1 MAMKVSLFVF
11 MMFCFQ
17 GFNAYSQSLNQYKE
31 EINKNLRA
39 DDHYAAYK
47 VILEAMAFETELDS
61 FQYLAGI
68 SAFRMN
74 AFSKSTKH
82 FKNLIGKSIV
92 ERHPDIDFYL
102 AESQYYQGFYGEA
115 LIYYKSFLPSTV
127 NDTSLNT
134 LIKKRIESVN
144 WARENLKTRSSLISV
159 KRMDEQINTREN
171 EFSPYFTDSV
181 LYISSQ
187 NYFEKAKR
195 GDIPKNSGKILKY
208 NINTLSPIEL
218 EPGIA
223 EENLHMVHACFNH
236 DETKL
241 FFTVCQYQQNKTN
254 LLCEIYMKVKTSKG
268 WGPKIRLPEPV
279 NSSNYSTT
287 QPSITIDPESKLEK
301 LYFASNRPGG
311 KGGFDIYSVLLNED
325 NSTTTPENIDYI
337 NTEEDEYS
345 PYFNNTQKI
354 LYFSTRGYPG
364 FGGLDIFKYAFKGKE
379 AYKVINLG
387 ASVNSSYDD
396 LYYIENA
403 SKRKA
408 YMVSNKPSSSFLDDD
423 IQACCFD
430 IYKINYIPASIDL
443 VVKTFDKYDSSALNN
458 VKIQIFDITENDST
472 AFSSNIPD
480 SSNYKLK
487 ITEDRKYL
495 VIGSKDGWI
504 SDTTICNAIDL
515 EDLSEITKNLYLTEY
530 KDLNASTFERTTN
543 VNLKGVTVE
552 LWDMDNERMLKSTT
566 NPDSNFFD
574 FKIKKGKTY
583 KLVAKKNKYE
593 PANIIISPLETSL
606 EPVLHR
612 KLYLE
617 LKAIADLRKL
627 LPIRLF
633 FENDMPDP
641 RSDSDTTLVGFLNIY
656 NDYYNRKLIYIKE
669 FTGKMKGAKRDMA
682 ILEIDTFFE
691 QNVKKNA
698 EKLKLF
704 MDKLIIILEEGHEID
719 IFLKG
724 YASPRAKSEYNQKL
738 SSRRVSSVR
747 NEFDRYNNEVF
758 HNYIV
763 NRNFKIKEIPYGE
776 AFSSSDVSDSLE
788 DTRNSIYSL
797 KAAYERRVEI
807 LEILKGVEEQ

>member
-1 MAMKVSLFVF
+1 MAMKVNLLVSIFIVF
-11 MMFCFQ
+11 FCFSVS
-17 GFNAYSQSLNQYKE
+17 SQSLNQYKE
-31 EINKNLRA
+31 QINKYLLA

-47 VILEAMAFETELDS
+47 VILDAMAFETELDS

-68 SAFRMN
+68 SAFHMN
-74 AFSKSTKH
+74 AFSKATKH
-82 FKNLIGKSIV
+82 FKNLIGRTIV

-115 LIYYKSFLPSTV
+115 LIYYKSYM
-127 NDTSLNT
+127 TSAISEAT
-134 LIKKRIESVN
+134 LDERVTKRIESVI
-144 WARENLKTRSSLISV
+144 WARENMKVRNNLISL
-159 KRMDEQINTREN
+159 KKLDEQINTREN
-171 EFSPYFTDSV
+171 EFSPYFNDSV

-195 GDIPKNSGKILKY
+195 GDVPKNSGKILKY
-208 NINTLSPIEL
+208 NLNTLTPIDL
-218 EPGIA
+218 EPGIS
-223 EENLHMVHACFNH
+223 EEDVHMGHACFNQ
-236 DETKL
+236 EGNKL

-254 LLCEIYMKVKTSKG
+254 LICDLFMKIKNDKG
-268 WGPKIRLPEPV
+268 WGPKIKMTDPV
-279 NSSNYSTT
+279 NRSGYSTT
-287 QPSITIDPESKLEK
+287 QPNITIDPETKLEK
-301 LYFASNRPGG
+301 LYFTSNRPGG

-325 NSTTTPENIDYI
+325 NSTTTPENLEYI
-337 NTEEDEYS
+337 NTEEDEFS
-345 PYFNNTQKI
+345 PFLNSAQNV
-354 LYFSTRGYPG
+354 LYFSSKGHKR
-364 FGGLDIFKYAFKGKE
+364 FGGLDIFKFAFKGKE
-379 AYKVINLG
+379 ANKVINLG

-396 LYYIENA
+396 LYYFENA

-408 YMVSNKPSSSFLDDD
+408 FMVSNKPSSTFLDDD

-443 VVKTFDKYDSSALNN
+443 VVNTFDKFDSSPLKN
-458 VKIQIFDITENDST
+458 VRIQIIDITENDST
-472 AFSSNIPD
+472 EFANKIPD
-480 SSNYKLK
+480 TSNYKLK
-487 ITEDRKYL
+487 ITEDKKYL
-495 VIGSKDGWI
+495 VIGSKEGWV

-515 EDLSEITKNLYLTEY
+515 EDFSEITKNLYLTEY
-530 KDLNASTFERTTN
+530 KYLNAFTFERTTN

-552 LWDMDNERMLKSTT
+552 LWDMDNERILKSTT

-574 FKIKKGKTY
+574 FKLKKGKTY
-583 KLVAKKNKYE
+583 KLVARKNKYE

-606 EPVLHR
+606 EPILER
-612 KLYLE
+612 KLFLE

-641 RSDSDTTLVGFLNIY
+641 RSDSYTTLVGFLNIY
-656 NDYYNRKLIYIKE
+656 NDYYNRKATYIKE
-669 FTGKMKGAKRDMA
+669 FTSRMKGAKKELA

-704 MDKLIIILEEGHEID
+704 MEKLIIILEEGHEID

-724 YASPRAKSEYNQKL
+724 FASPRAKSEYNQKL

-788 DTRNSIYSL
+788 DTRNSIYNL